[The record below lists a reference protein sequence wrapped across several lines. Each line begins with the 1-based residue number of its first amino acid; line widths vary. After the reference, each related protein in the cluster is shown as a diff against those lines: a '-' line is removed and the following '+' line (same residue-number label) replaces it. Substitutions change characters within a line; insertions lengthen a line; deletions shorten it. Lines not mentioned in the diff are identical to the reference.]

1 MLRDGSED
9 QEGGKVSHEKTLESG
24 SLAPNQRLYAFERAG
39 RPQTRKPAP
48 RPCEYC
54 KTIFTPKYE
63 NPLKPARH
71 CSPKCR
77 AATWRDEQK
86 KDRRIEALTDRV
98 GKLESRISTIESKLN
113 IK

>member
-1 MLRDGSED
+1 MSIMRF
-9 QEGGKVSHEKTLESG
+9 EGGGGEVSHEKTLG
-24 SLAPNQRLYAFERAG
+24 TVPLASNKRLYAFERG
-39 RPQTRKPAP
+39 ERPRRKPAP
-48 RPCEYC
+48 RPCQRC
-54 KTIFTPKYE
+54 KTVFTPKYE

-86 KDRRIEALTDRV
+86 KDRRIEILTGRI
-98 GKLESRISTIESKLN
+98 KAIESRLTAIESK